1 MLLDLNRYSPAV
13 FRKEA
18 SKLGALA
25 VPMLLAQIAQVGLG
39 FVDTVMAGG
48 AGKTDLAAVALGS
61 SAFVT
66 VYITFLGI
74 MTALNPMIVQEHGA
88 GEVEKVAEL
97 GRQGILYGL
106 MLGIIGM
113 IDRKSHV

>member
-39 FVDTVMAGG
+39 FVDTVMAVGCRG
-48 AGKTDLAAVALGS
+48 TGQQRIRYCLHNL
-61 SAFVT
+61 
-66 VYITFLGI
+66 
-74 MTALNPMIVQEHGA
+74 PRHH
-88 GEVEKVAEL
+88 
-97 GRQGILYGL
+97 
-106 MLGIIGM
+106 
-113 IDRKSHV
+113 DRA

>member
-48 AGKTDLAAVALGS
+48 AGNS
-61 SAFVT
+61 S
-66 VYITFLGI
+66 
-74 MTALNPMIVQEHGA
+74 
-88 GEVEKVAEL
+88 
-97 GRQGILYGL
+97 
-106 MLGIIGM
+106 
-113 IDRKSHV
+113 